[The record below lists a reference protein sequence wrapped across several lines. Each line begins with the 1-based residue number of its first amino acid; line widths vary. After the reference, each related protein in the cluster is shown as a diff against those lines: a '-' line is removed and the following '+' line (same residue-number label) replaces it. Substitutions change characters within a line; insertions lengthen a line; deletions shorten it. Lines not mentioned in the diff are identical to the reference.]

1 MKVTQ
6 IKKTDSSIQISANVS
21 FTFIAQREGQ
31 ERAIVSVDVK
41 HHVYLLA
48 DVCAAGAAVCF
59 HVINRLVCSFRT

>member
-31 ERAIVSVDVK
+31 ERAIVSEDVK

-48 DVCAAGAAVCF
+48 DSSLCALLGQPF
-59 HVINRLVCSFRT
+59 IFT